1 VLKFSVLILWHF
13 RSLAN
18 IPPVMDYHLKPIGK
32 TCAATGDKLRPGTKC
47 YSVLVEQDG
56 EMLRLDYAEEAWS
69 GPPAGTV
76 GQWKCEVPEPE
87 TEKVKPLD
95 PDALMR
101 YFEQLNEDS
110 NPAQEKFRYV
120 LALLL
125 MQKKRLKL
133 DDSRHDGEIEY
144 LVFVGMQGEGTFEV
158 RDQNLS
164 DDEITQLQASLDTH
178 LDQEW
183 S

>member
-1 VLKFSVLILWHF
+1 
-13 RSLAN
+13 
-18 IPPVMDYHLKPIGK
+18 
-32 TCAATGDKLRPGTKC
+32 
-47 YSVLVEQDG
+47 
-56 EMLRLDYAEEAWS
+56 
-69 GPPAGTV
+69 
-76 GQWKCEVPEPE
+76 
-87 TEKVKPLD
+87 
-95 PDALMR
+95 
-101 YFEQLNEDS
+101 
-110 NPAQEKFRYV
+110 
-120 LALLL
+120 